1 MATTKYTNREAL
13 HAVAAFLRERGCE
26 DADLIAKVDTMATA
40 ADKRAESQKNAP
52 RVKSKEQREREE
64 RAALAAKI
72 MKDHGEPVTAAWIS
86 DHVPMVPTASKANGV
101 MRTAI
106 NMGIVEKAGK
116 TRNGGSELVLYRA
129 L

>member
-1 MATTKYTNREAL
+1 MATTKNTYTNMTAL
-13 HAVAAFLRERGCE
+13 AKAIELLANCG
-26 DADLIAKVDTMATA
+26 DADLVAKLGAMHA
-40 ADKRAESQKNAP
+40 AQVKRAENQKNAP

-64 RAALAAKI
+64 RATLAAKI
-72 MKDHGEPVTAAWIS
+72 MRDHGKPVTAAWIS

-116 TRNGGSELVLYRA
+116 TRDGGSELVLYRA

>member
-1 MATTKYTNREAL
+1 MATTKNTYTNLTAL
-13 HAVAAFLRERGCE
+13 AKAAELLANCG
-26 DADLIAKVDTMATA
+26 DADLVAKLEAMHTA
-40 ADKRAESQKNAP
+40 QAKRAENQKNAP

-116 TRNGGSELVLYRA
+116 TRDGGSELVLYRA
-129 L
+129 I